1 MVFNWFNHLGVQKK
15 MIISNLLI
23 IIVPFVVLITSLSM
37 LWGVIRYTN
46 PVAHRIPTRTRANQ

>member
-37 LWGVIRYTN
+37 LWGVIQ
-46 PVAHRIPTRTRANQ
+46 IQLLIANG

>member
-37 LWGVIRYTN
+37 LWALFAIQ
-46 PVAHRIPTRTRANQ
+46 IQLLIANG